1 MGRAAATRDGDV
13 SMKKVLAGLA
23 ILFVVF
29 FVFTQPQAAADVVK
43 ATFELVSNVFDT
55 VIEFLNA
62 LFS

>member
-1 MGRAAATRDGDV
+1 
-13 SMKKVLAGLA
+13 MKKVLAGLA

>member
-1 MGRAAATRDGDV
+1 MSFSETLSALVEDGA
-13 SMKKVLAGLA
+13 VLAGLA

-29 FVFTQPQAAADVVK
+29 FVFTQPQAAADVIK